1 VGKVVARRDDMA
13 PGTRDDGAMTEDAM
27 IPLLSAVT
35 RIACRQMTPLH
46 LNALH
51 ASVEQASCLSARHD
65 WVAAKSWV

>member
-1 VGKVVARRDDMA
+1 
-13 PGTRDDGAMTEDAM
+13 M

-35 RIACRQMTPLH
+35 RIACGQMTPLH